1 MVVGSEHSNSTV
13 PVWLGGPQLLV
24 GAIADD

>member
-1 MVVGSEHSNSTV
+1 MVAGSKHSNSTA
-13 PVWLGGPQLLV
+13 PVLLGGPQLLV